1 MSSKPGLERAIPAA
15 ILGFIAGCLLVV
27 FIRALQSM
35 DPLWEVGVAIVVAP
49 FVMTFAFIWGM
60 GGFDPRMSEHAH
72 GPEHSH
78 DEANESALATVE
90 GETALAHAES
100 HAEEHHAEEAPTPVT
115 ILGMEIWRVATIA
128 ILVVIGLFAFAMLP
142 TGLTLKITSDPEAS
156 TTEFDTDVT
165 MLMPLGQSSIEV
177 TQLAFFAGFVIFM
190 FVSLFAVAGGLGF
203 LFYFLNRNVNVA
215 NATKPTPQQL
225 VPPAPVRFLGRVAG
239 SMARG
244 LRALP
249 RFFGQK

>member
-27 FIRALQSM
+27 LLRAFQSM
-35 DPLWEVGVAIVVAP
+35 DPLWDVSVAIVVAP
-49 FVMTFAFIWGM
+49 FTMAFAFIWGM

-72 GPEHSH
+72 GPDH
-78 DEANESALATVE
+78 DSADAGDHALATVAGESALAH
-90 GETALAHAES
+90 ADSAH
-100 HAEEHHAEEAPTPVT
+100 EEHHEAEVTPVT
-115 ILGMEIWRVATIA
+115 VLGMEIWRVATLLVIL
-128 ILVVIGLFAFAMLP
+128 LVVLFGFAMLP
-142 TGLTLKITSDPEAS
+142 TGLTLIITDDPEAS
-156 TTEFDTDVT
+156 AIAFDTDVT

-177 TQLAFFAGFVIFM
+177 TQLGFFTGFIIFT

-203 LFYFLNRNVNVA
+203 LFYYLNRNIKVA
-215 NATKPTPQQL
+215 NATQPTPQQL
-225 VPPAPVRFLGRVAG
+225 IPPAPVRFMGRMAG